1 MQAPDSYGKVKY
13 AQVKAALDQIAE
25 HYQDNP
31 ERLNDVDISFEYLV
45 GSFFPNIVKNIQA
58 AMSQQYINGY
68 IQGQKDKDVND
79 VEGS

>member
-1 MQAPDSYGKVKY
+1 MQMPDSYGKVKY

-25 HYQDNP
+25 HYQDTP
-31 ERLNDVDISFEYLV
+31 ERLNDVDISFEYLI
-45 GSFFPNIVKNIQA
+45 GSFFPTIVKNIQS

-68 IQGQKDKDVND
+68 IQGQKDKDAND

>member
-1 MQAPDSYGKVKY
+1 MQMPDSYGKVKY

-31 ERLNDVDISFEYLV
+31 DRLDDVDISFEYLV
-45 GSFFPNIVKNIQA
+45 GSFFPNIVKNIQS

-68 IQGQKDKDVND
+68 IQGQKDKNVND

>member
-1 MQAPDSYGKVKY
+1 MQMPDSYGKVKY

-45 GSFFPNIVKNIQA
+45 GSFFPNIVKNIQS

-79 VEGS
+79 AEGS

>member
-1 MQAPDSYGKVKY
+1 MQMPDSYGKVKY

-31 ERLNDVDISFEYLV
+31 ERLDDVDISFEYLV

-68 IQGQKDKDVND
+68 IQGQKDKNVND